1 MPVPWSMFKFSN
13 CVNIDIIE
21 LFIIIGK
28 IFLKGNSLW
37 KKENKFGVRSNIW
50 IEDNTG
56 KVAFGL
62 GRLRILEAIERC
74 GSMNAAAA
82 ELSMSYRSVW
92 CRIRESENRI
102 GRKLAVRKG
111 KGSTLISFAR
121 DVMLRFRELDARLKE
136 EVDEMFGTLL

>member
-1 MPVPWSMFKFSN
+1 M
-13 CVNIDIIE
+13 
-21 LFIIIGK
+21 G
-28 IFLKGNSLW
+28 
-37 KKENKFGVRSNIW
+37 KKENKSVVRSKIW
-50 IEDNTG
+50 IEDSTG

-62 GRLRILEAIERC
+62 GRFRILEAVDHL

-111 KGSTLISFAR
+111 KGSVLSSFAR
-121 DVMLRFRELDARLKE
+121 DLMLRFRELDARLKE
-136 EVDEMFGTLL
+136 EADAMFGTLL